1 MEFLKLIPIF
11 KFLIMKRMFF
21 LLMLMPVMVW
31 AQDDVIN
38 EVCGVKFGSSYESV
52 IDLDGAIGELDI
64 EQSDKNRLLFWDV
77 MYRDVFYS
85 YAFFTFT
92 YKGGNSYLDEVAFHK
107 GCDSIEEARVFRWW
121 IATTFGLQ
129 TDFDDDTIKGGR
141 SPRDPKAKGFFI
153 YIKRGIIE
161 RLPYEVVVRYGPYGY
176 DQ

>member
-85 YAFFTFT
+85 YAFFPLNT
-92 YKGGNSYLDEVAFHK
+92 
-107 GCDSIEEARVFRWW
+107 
-121 IATTFGLQ
+121 
-129 TDFDDDTIKGGR
+129 
-141 SPRDPKAKGFFI
+141 
-153 YIKRGIIE
+153 RGEIHI
-161 RLPYEVVVRYGPYGY
+161 
-176 DQ
+176 